1 MSKGTLS
8 LLQAPR
14 GTSTTSAWTQQL
26 ELELALRS
34 LAEGGC
40 SALLFT
46 YMGARLQLKHFF

>member
-26 ELELALRS
+26 ALALRS

-46 YMGARLQLKHFF
+46 YMDARLQLKHFF